1 MKPTTQNIKT
11 ALENEQAETNI
22 NNLLISNPT
31 YTNQETTAK
40 EAIETFFDL
49 KELILESIDKG
60 IFDELSFNK
69 RNTIYSRVN
78 HIRQY
83 SNNIAQIIPQI
94 NALKDDIDSSSLY
107 FKFPKA
113 LNFELEAKE
122 IIKLRRKYKKIVN
135 EIETTEELLEEIKE
149 TNETIDDIKEKL
161 ATINLETD
169 SLKEKLDEDITSIN
183 SKIENISEKE
193 QEIEN
198 RKKSILAFSE
208 NVDKTEKKINTI
220 QNDLSNKVDKEI
232 SDKILKATK
241 LIEQAETALELKET
255 EGISKAFSARLSSLH
270 SSKAKMF
277 WLIGSVVFVFITLLF
292 GFLLTGGEIKIW
304 VLNIAFD
311 TTDNIG
317 IIIGRIMVTLI
328 GISGAVFC
336 SNQYIRINNVEEDYE
351 YKVVLS
357 KSILAFANKI
367 KSLDDNGSKVAEY
380 LTRVLEEIHQDPL
393 RTRKSKKKE
402 NNEKDL
408 DKLKKITDIIGKFP
422 VNN

>member
-1 MKPTTQNIKT
+1 MKQTTQNIKT
-11 ALENEQAETNI
+11 ALENEQVEI
-22 NNLLISNPT
+22 NLRNLLISNPN
-31 YTNQETTAK
+31 YSYQETTAK

-49 KELILESIDKG
+49 RELILESIDKG

-69 RNTIYSRVN
+69 RNTINSRVN
-78 HIRQY
+78 HIKQY
-83 SNNIAQIIPQI
+83 SNNIAQVISQII
-94 NALKDDIDSSSLY
+94 ALKDDIDSSGLY

-122 IIKLRRKYKKIVN
+122 IIKLRRKYKKIVG
-135 EIETTEELLEEIKE
+135 ETSTTEELLEKIKE
-149 TNETIDDIKEKL
+149 TNETIEDIKDKL
-161 ATINLETD
+161 ENVNSETD
-169 SLKEKLDEDITSIN
+169 SLKEKLDEDISSIN
-183 SKIENISEKE
+183 LKIEKISEKE

-208 NVDKTEKKINTI
+208 NVENIEKKINTI
-220 QNDLSNKVDKEI
+220 QNELSDKVDNEI
-232 SDKILKATK
+232 SKKILKAK
-241 LIEQAETALELKET
+241 ELIEQAETALELKET

-270 SSKAKMF
+270 NSKAKKF
-277 WLIGSVVFVFITLLF
+277 WLIGAVVFVFITLLL

-304 VLNIAFD
+304 QLDIAFNS
-311 TTDNIG
+311 TDNIG
-317 IIIGRIMVTLI
+317 IIIGRVMVTLI

-336 SNQYIRINNVEEDYE
+336 SNQYVRINNVEEDYE

-393 RTRKSKKKE
+393 RTRKLKNKE
-402 NNEKDL
+402 NNDMDL
-408 DKLKKITDIIGKFP
+408 DKLKKISEIIGKFP
-422 VNN
+422 LNN

>member
-11 ALENEQAETNI
+11 ALENEQVETNLK
-22 NNLLISNPT
+22 NLLLSNPN
-31 YTNQETTAK
+31 YSSQETTAK

-49 KELILESIDKG
+49 RELILESIDKG
-60 IFDELSFNK
+60 VFDELSFNK

-94 NALKDDIDSSSLY
+94 IALKDDIDSSSLY

-113 LNFELEAKE
+113 LDFELEAKE
-122 IIKLRRKYKKIVN
+122 IIKLRRKYKKIVG
-135 EIETTEELLEEIKE
+135 EISTTEELLEEIKE
-149 TNETIDDIKEKL
+149 TNETIEEIKEKL
-161 ATINLETD
+161 ENINTETD
-169 SLKEKLDEDITSIN
+169 SLKEKLDEDISSIN

-198 RKKSILAFSE
+198 RKKSILAFSVNVE
-208 NVDKTEKKINTI
+208 NIEKKINNI
-220 QNDLSNKVDKEI
+220 QNELSDKVDKEI
-232 SDKILKATK
+232 SNKIIKAK
-241 LIEQAETALELKET
+241 ELIEQAETALELKET
-255 EGISKAFSARLSSLH
+255 EGISKAFSARLSNLH
-270 SSKAKMF
+270 SSKAKKF
-277 WLIGSVVFVFITLLF
+277 WLIGAVIFVFITLLF

-304 VLNIAFD
+304 KLDIAFNS
-311 TTDNIG
+311 TDNVG

-336 SNQYIRINNVEEDYE
+336 SNQYVRINNSEEDYE

-393 RTRKSKKKE
+393 RTRKSKNKE
-402 NNEKDL
+402 NNDMDL
-408 DKLKKITDIIGKFP
+408 DKLKKISEIIGKFP
-422 VNN
+422 LNN